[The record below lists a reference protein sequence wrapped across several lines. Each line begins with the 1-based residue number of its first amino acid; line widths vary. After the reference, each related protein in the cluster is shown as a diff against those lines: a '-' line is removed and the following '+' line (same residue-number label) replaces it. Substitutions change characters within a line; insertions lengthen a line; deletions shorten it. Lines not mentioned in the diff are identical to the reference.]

1 MKVVFDTNIL
11 VSAVVFPGGR
21 ADEALRR
28 IVEERDELFLSN
40 AILGELLGVLAKK
53 FARDAE
59 TLSRLALFLAGV
71 ATIVRPGRR
80 LKVLRD
86 AADKRILECAITA
99 RAEIIVTGDRELL
112 RLRDYRGVRILALRD
127 YLETTI

>member
-86 AADKRILECAITA
+86 AADNRILECAITA

-112 RLRDYRGVRILALRD
+112 RLRDYRGVRIITLRD